1 MGPKVVSGT
10 ALGGMISTDVP
21 DDAVLLVPVG
31 TTEQHGPHPPLD
43 THTGELFQAGQRR
56 VAHR

>member
-1 MGPKVVSGT
+1 MGPRVVSGT

-31 TTEQHGPHPPLD
+31 STEQHGPHLPLD
-43 THTGELFQAGQRR
+43 TDTRIAAAICSMVTGF
-56 VAHR
+56 